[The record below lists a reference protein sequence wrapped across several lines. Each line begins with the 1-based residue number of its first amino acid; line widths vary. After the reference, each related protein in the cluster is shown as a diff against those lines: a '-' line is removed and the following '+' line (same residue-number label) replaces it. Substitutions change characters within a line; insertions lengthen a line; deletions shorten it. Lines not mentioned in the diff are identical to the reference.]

1 MTSMSAI
8 SEKPAA
14 VRTENGHGALIRAV
28 QEAGLL
34 KRTRGF
40 YLMVLAVLFGC
51 VGVAV
56 TGGALLGSS
65 WFQLLIAAGLGVIF
79 TQFAFFAHEAAHKQI
94 FASGR
99 KNDLAGLLVGSGIVG
114 LSYSWWQSKHSRHH
128 ANPNK
133 IGKDPDIDI
142 DILSFDEDHARTKRG
157 VWAAITRR
165 QGYLFFPLLLLTGL
179 GLHVDSVRS
188 AFSRGSRA
196 TTLERVLL
204 ALRLTLFPALVIL
217 LLGPGMGAAFLGVQ
231 VAVFGFYMGMSF
243 APNHKGMPI
252 ISANSKLDFVHKQVL
267 TSRNIRGRGTTTLMG
282 GLNYQ
287 IEHHLF
293 PNMPRPH
300 LRRAAVIVREHCKE
314 VRIPYME
321 TSLPASYARI
331 VSYLNR
337 VGLSARDPFDCP
349 AARTL
354 S

>member
-1 MTSMSAI
+1 MTTTI
-8 SEKPAA
+8 LTAA
-14 VRTENGHGALIRAV
+14 PDAARTTSGHGALIRAV

-34 KRTRGF
+34 KRTPGF
-40 YLMVLAVLFGC
+40 YLTVLAILIAC
-51 VGVAV
+51 VGMAA

-65 WFQLLIAAGLGVIF
+65 WFQLLIAAALGVIF
-79 TQFAFFAHEAAHKQI
+79 TQFAFFAHEAAHRQV
-94 FASGR
+94 FASAR
-99 KNDLAGLLVGSGIVG
+99 KNDLSGLLVGSGIVG
-114 LSYSWWQSKHSRHH
+114 LSYTWWQSKHSRHH

-142 DILSFDEDHARTKRG
+142 DVLSFDEDHARAKRG
-157 VWAAITRR
+157 FWAAITRR

-188 AFSRGSRA
+188 AFSRGTRA
-196 TTLERVLL
+196 TTLERILL
-204 ALRLTLFPALVIL
+204 IFRLGVVPAGVIM

-282 GLNYQ
+282 GLNFQ

-300 LRRAAVIVREHCKE
+300 LRHAAEIVREHCKE
-314 VRIPYME
+314 VRIPYLE

-331 VSYLNR
+331 VRYLNE
-337 VGLSARDPFDCP
+337 VGLHARDPFDCP
-349 AARTL
+349 AARSL

>member
-1 MTSMSAI
+1 MTMTTT
-8 SEKPAA
+8 A
-14 VRTENGHGALIRAV
+14 VLPRTERAETGHRSLIQAV

-40 YLMVLAVLFGC
+40 YLGILAVLIAST
-51 VGVAV
+51 GVVV
-56 TGGALLGSS
+56 TGGALLGAS

-79 TQFAFFAHEAAHKQI
+79 TQFAFFAHEAAHKQV
-94 FASGR
+94 FESGR
-99 KNDLAGLLVGSGIVG
+99 KNDLAGLIVGSGIVG

-142 DILSFDEDHARTKRG
+142 DILSFDEDHARAKRG

-188 AFSRGSRA
+188 AFGRNSRA
-196 TTLERVLL
+196 TVLERILL
-204 ALRLTLFPALVIL
+204 PLRLTVYPALVIL
-217 LLGPGMGAAFLGVQ
+217 LLGPGMGAAFIGVQ
-231 VAVFGFYMGMSF
+231 LAVFGFYMGMSF

-293 PNMPRPH
+293 PSMPRPH
-300 LRRAAVIVREHCKE
+300 LRRAAEIVREHCKKG
-314 VRIPYME
+314 RIPYME

-337 VGLSARDPFDCP
+337 VGLHARDPFDCP

>member
-1 MTSMSAI
+1 MTTTTSMTTA
-8 SEKPAA
+8 PARA
-14 VRTENGHGALIRAV
+14 ATGYQNLTRAV

-34 KRTRGF
+34 KRTTGF
-40 YLMVLAVLFGC
+40 YLTVLAVLFAC
-51 VGVAV
+51 VGLAA

-94 FASGR
+94 FASAR

-142 DILSFDEDHARTKRG
+142 DILSFDEEHARTKRG

-179 GLHVDSVRS
+179 GLHVDSVKS
-188 AFSRGSRA
+188 AFSRSGRA
-196 TTLERVLL
+196 TTLERILIV
-204 ALRLTLFPALVIL
+204 LRLTLFPALVIL

-231 VAVFGFYMGMSF
+231 LAVFGFYMGMSF
-243 APNHKGMPI
+243 APNHKGMPV
-252 ISANSKLDFVHKQVL
+252 ISANSKLDFIHKQVL

-293 PNMPRPH
+293 PSMPRPH
-300 LRRAAVIVREHCKE
+300 LRLAAVLVREHCKE
-314 VRIPYME
+314 VRIPYLE

-331 VSYLNR
+331 VSYLNK
-337 VGLSARDPFDCP
+337 VGLHARDPFDCP

>member
-1 MTSMSAI
+1 M
-8 SEKPAA
+8 
-14 VRTENGHGALIRAV
+14 RAV

-40 YLMVLAVLFGC
+40 YLGILAILVAAT
-51 VGVAV
+51 GVVV

-79 TQFAFFAHEAAHKQI
+79 TQFAFFAHEAAHRQV
-94 FASGR
+94 FASAR
-99 KNDLAGLLVGSGIVG
+99 KNDLAGLIVGSGVVG
-114 LSYSWWQSKHSRHH
+114 LSYTWWQSKHSRHH

-133 IGKDPDIDI
+133 IGRDPDINI
-142 DILSFDEDHARTKRG
+142 DILSFDEDHARAKRG

-188 AFSRGSRA
+188 VFGRGSRA
-196 TTLERVLL
+196 TLLERILL
-204 ALRLTLFPALVIL
+204 VTRLTVFPAVVIL

-252 ISANSKLDFVHKQVL
+252 ISANSKLDFVRKQVL

-300 LRRAAVIVREHCKE
+300 LRLAAVLVREHCKE
-314 VRIPYME
+314 TKIPYIE

-337 VGLSARDPFDCP
+337 VGLHARDPFDCP
-349 AARTL
+349 AARNF